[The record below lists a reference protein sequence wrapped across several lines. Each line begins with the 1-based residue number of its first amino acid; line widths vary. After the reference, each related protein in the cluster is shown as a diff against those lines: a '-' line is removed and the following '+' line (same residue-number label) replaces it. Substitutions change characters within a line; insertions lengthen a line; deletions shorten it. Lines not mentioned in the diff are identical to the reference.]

1 MGKIQAV
8 VDLWLPGQ
16 FGART
21 AEECKKNAR
30 RVYEDHYKEIRRV
43 APKDRLLD
51 YKLGS
56 EWEPLCRFLGRDV
69 PDVPFPRV
77 NESAMLERQLKIV
90 GMKAIKRSL
99 KNMGTFVS
107 ALVALGVG
115 FYWVVSRVMGSK
127 E

>member
-1 MGKIQAV
+1 MGKVQAV

-16 FGART
+16 FRATT
-21 AEECKKNAR
+21 AEECRANAR
-30 RVYEDHYKEIRRV
+30 EVYENHYSEIRRIT
-43 APKDRLLD
+43 PPGRLLE

-56 EWEPLCRFLGRDV
+56 GWQPLCSFLGRDV

-99 KNMGTFVS
+99 ANVGFVAG
-107 ALVALGVG
+107 ALVALGAGVYWAVG
-115 FYWVVSRVMGSK
+115 RAAWGGK
-127 E
+127 

>member
-16 FGART
+16 FGVST
-21 AEECKKNAR
+21 AEKCRKSAR

-43 APKDRLLD
+43 APKGGLLE

-56 EWEPLCRFLGRDV
+56 GWEPLCRFLGKDV

-90 GMKAIKRSL
+90 GMKATKRSL
-99 KNMGTFVS
+99 KNMGTIIS

-115 FYWVVSRVMGSK
+115 FYWAVSGVTTSK
-127 E
+127 